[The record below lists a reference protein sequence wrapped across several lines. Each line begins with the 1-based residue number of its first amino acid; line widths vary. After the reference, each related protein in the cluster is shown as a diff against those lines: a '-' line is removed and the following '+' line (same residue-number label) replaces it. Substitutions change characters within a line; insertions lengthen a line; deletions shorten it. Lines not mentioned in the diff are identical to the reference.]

1 MECPSCLNS
10 CLNTLGKGKFWN
22 CLELKK
28 RAQLAIRNGN
38 FESCARK
45 LSKISSKIFHSNT
58 YFFLISR
65 ICLQCFV
72 QGCLRRKFCNVYWKK
87 TCLRR
92 NLFSHKFSSHQPDT
106 FIKKKKSS
114 TAVFLRLLRKLYEQ
128 LFYGTIPGDGLPLTV
143 HFDEVFS
150 FPQGALKSNVISTW
164 ILRLCF
170 FRDSILMLQ
179 HVF

>member
-1 MECPSCLNS
+1 M
-10 CLNTLGKGKFWN
+10 
-22 CLELKK
+22 
-28 RAQLAIRNGN
+28 AIRNGN
-38 FESCARK
+38 FENCARK

-72 QGCLRRKFCNVYWKK
+72 QGCLRRKICNVYWKK

-92 NLFSHKFSSHQPDT
+92 NLFFHKFSSHQPNT
-106 FIKKKKSS
+106 FSKKKKKKKKKKSS
-114 TAVFLRLLRKLYEQ
+114 TAVFLILLRKLYEQ

-150 FPQGALKSNVISTW
+150 FPQGALKSNVIST
-164 ILRLCF
+164 
-170 FRDSILMLQ
+170 
-179 HVF
+179 

>member
-1 MECPSCLNS
+1 MPSWPSEMEILKIA
-10 CLNTLGKGKFWN
+10 LEN
-22 CLELKK
+22 CQK
-28 RAQLAIRNGN
+28 
-38 FESCARK
+38 SARRFFTVTPIFSWFREFVYNV
-45 LSKISSKIFHSNT
+45 LSKVVYVEKSATFTGKNLVCVEI
-58 YFFLISR
+58 YFFISFQATS
-65 ICLQCFV
+65 LTLSQ
-72 QGCLRRKFCNVYWKK
+72 KNKK
-87 TCLRR
+87 
-92 NLFSHKFSSHQPDT
+92 K
-106 FIKKKKSS
+106 IKKSS
-114 TAVFLRLLRKLYEQ
+114 TAVFLILLRKLYEQ